1 MQEKLFTTREVSHAL
16 GISEKDV
23 INLANENLVPH
34 FKVAGEF
41 LRFKK
46 EDILRIK
53 PAIKKKYNIPE
64 KKGRSLERVREFVY
78 FNDFYLASAVIIIIL
93 SWIILKDL
101 AAGG

>member
-1 MQEKLFTTREVSHAL
+1 M

-23 INLANENLVPH
+23 IALANRNLVPH

-41 LRFKK
+41 LRFKR

-64 KKGRSLERVREFVY
+64 KKDRSLERVREFLY
-78 FNDFYLASAVIIIIL
+78 FNDFYLVSAMIIIIL
-93 SWIILKDL
+93 LWVILKDL
-101 AAGG
+101 SVGL